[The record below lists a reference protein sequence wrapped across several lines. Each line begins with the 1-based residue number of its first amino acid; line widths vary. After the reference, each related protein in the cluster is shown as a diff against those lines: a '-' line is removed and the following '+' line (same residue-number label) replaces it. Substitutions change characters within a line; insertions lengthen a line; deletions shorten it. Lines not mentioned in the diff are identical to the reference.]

1 MNILLYAVNPI
12 SGGEE
17 TELCFELSDGEHIE
31 KKKLIITAEMFFELG
46 FPHFPCGKVEISC
59 GKLDEIEYLAEK
71 TAAIKRG
78 LYILS
83 FADNTKKSLVRKLIM
98 KGFSKEIAAD
108 AADHLEKT
116 GYINETEAAK
126 TLSHDMAQ
134 KKLYGPRRIS
144 AALYEKGFSRNAV
157 ERFTPISCIDLEEI
171 FSTRLPGNSSENSLC
186 SARMFFCF
194 WLTANPGWNTKST
207 YHSAAYGLR
216 SVEMNTGLLA
226 ICTPPLFTLR
236 FTPRPLC
243 GRTYSIT
250 R

>member
-83 FADNTKKSLVRKLIM
+83 FADNTKKSLVKKLIM

-157 ERFTPISCIDLEEI
+157 ESAMKELDEDFHIICGKRIEAMGGKEI
-171 FSTRLPGNSSENSLC
+171 FADKAKKQKAVASLMRYGF
-186 SARMFFCF
+186 SYDDIRE
-194 WLTANPGWNTKST
+194 
-207 YHSAAYGLR
+207 GLR
-216 SVEMNTGLLA
+216 LLK
-226 ICTPPLFTLR
+226 
-236 FTPRPLC
+236 
-243 GRTYSIT
+243 
-250 R
+250 

>member
-157 ERFTPISCIDLEEI
+157 ESTMKELDEDFHIICGKRIEAMGGKEI
-171 FSTRLPGNSSENSLC
+171 FADKAKKQKAVASLMRYGF
-186 SARMFFCF
+186 SYDDIRE
-194 WLTANPGWNTKST
+194 
-207 YHSAAYGLR
+207 GLR
-216 SVEMNTGLLA
+216 LLK
-226 ICTPPLFTLR
+226 
-236 FTPRPLC
+236 
-243 GRTYSIT
+243 
-250 R
+250 

>member
-31 KKKLIITAEMFFELG
+31 KKKLVITAEMFFELG

-157 ERFTPISCIDLEEI
+157 ESAMKELDEDFHIICGKRIEAMGGKEI
-171 FSTRLPGNSSENSLC
+171 FADKAKKQKAVASLMRYGF
-186 SARMFFCF
+186 SYDDIRE
-194 WLTANPGWNTKST
+194 
-207 YHSAAYGLR
+207 GLR
-216 SVEMNTGLLA
+216 LLK
-226 ICTPPLFTLR
+226 
-236 FTPRPLC
+236 
-243 GRTYSIT
+243 
-250 R
+250 

>member
-157 ERFTPISCIDLEEI
+157 ESAMKELDEDFHIICGKRIEAMGGKEI
-171 FSTRLPGNSSENSLC
+171 FADKAKKQKAVASLMRYGF
-186 SARMFFCF
+186 SYDDIRE
-194 WLTANPGWNTKST
+194 
-207 YHSAAYGLR
+207 GLR
-216 SVEMNTGLLA
+216 LLK
-226 ICTPPLFTLR
+226 
-236 FTPRPLC
+236 
-243 GRTYSIT
+243 
-250 R
+250 